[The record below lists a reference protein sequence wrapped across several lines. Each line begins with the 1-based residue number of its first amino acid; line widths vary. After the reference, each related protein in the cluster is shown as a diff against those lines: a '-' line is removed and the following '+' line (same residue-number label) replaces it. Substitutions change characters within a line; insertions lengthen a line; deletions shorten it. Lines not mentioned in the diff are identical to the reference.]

1 MQIGRKMTE
10 LEAFEVL
17 SVILE
22 HPVYD
27 VNKMSG
33 NQLFISFFLW
43 YPQNGAPVL
52 NKLFDFAFDIVS
64 L

>member
-22 HPVYD
+22 HPVYIYT
-27 VNKMSG
+27 VTC
-33 NQLFISFFLW
+33 LHVAHVRYIYISVYKYIDTYRILLYRVF
-43 YPQNGAPVL
+43 V
-52 NKLFDFAFDIVS
+52 K
-64 L
+64 